1 MPLVRM
7 GSTNL
12 LKHILKELKKRDVPV
27 AVYSYA
33 QGASV
38 KEMKEEAR
46 IFYKNASPTNL
57 PITGLTWKR
66 KPCLIW
72 RKVSKLF

>member
-12 LKHILKELKKRDVPV
+12 FKHILKNSKKRDVPV

-33 QGASV
+33 QGTSV

-46 IFYKNASPTNL
+46 IFYKKCFSIQTDL
-57 PITGLTWKR
+57 L
-66 KPCLIW
+66 LD
-72 RKVSKLF
+72 

>member
-12 LKHILKELKKRDVPV
+12 FKTHIKELKKRDVPV

-33 QGASV
+33 QGTSV

-46 IFYKNASPTNL
+46 IFYKKCFSIQTDL
-57 PITGLTWKR
+57 L
-66 KPCLIW
+66 LD
-72 RKVSKLF
+72 